1 MCRMDCNCINRKIFV
16 YVYERI
22 AEIHSPRYTW
32 VSRQTLELLFT
43 CLFCCCSTVAL
54 YYLSCIF
61 VCVLPRLMTLPAAHF
76 CDACRTW
83 NTHESRVLSMYT
95 TSTTIH
101 IMMMIIIVVCFF
113 FFGKEFLEISK
124 QLANG
129 KSVASHARNF
139 HCFNIVFLY
148 LFQVKITFC
157 PCLVNES
164 VHHFP

>member
-1 MCRMDCNCINRKIFV
+1 MGSFKFIYYYVVSASLVPEMCRMDCNCINRKIFV

-113 FFGKEFLEISK
+113 FWERISRNKQAIGKWQISGITCTK
-124 QLANG
+124 
-129 KSVASHARNF
+129 F
-139 HCFNIVFLY
+139 P
-148 LFQVKITFC
+148 LF
-157 PCLVNES
+157 
-164 VHHFP
+164 